1 MNASVELRRTLNRVG
16 DRVRRLR
23 LWGGLAVC
31 WAACALVGVVGVVAR
46 PDVIAPRDVALLLAA
61 VAVAVGMTWWLI
73 VGRMARDPRWLARRI
88 EAKNPDLSA
97 ALLAAVEQEPTPDGR
112 LGFLQSSVIESA
124 LAHSRTHDWDQ
135 AVPRSRLTSTFLA
148 HGLAFLAFV
157 VVVGLIGF
165 RTVAPTDG
173 SNTPTLAAATASGL
187 AVEVE
192 PGNAEIER
200 GTALLVIAKFPT
212 AVPPEVTLVV
222 EGAAAK
228 PMARNLDDPAFAGH
242 VPAVDAPL
250 VYRVEFPG
258 GRSDTFRVTVY
269 EHPEL
274 RRVDARLVFPP
285 YTGLDPKDV
294 QDVRHISAVEGT
306 EITLL
311 CRMNKAVT
319 AAVLLDE
326 KKRELPLVLHDAD
339 QHVYRAT
346 LKPADSQR
354 YQVRLTDADGRIN
367 KLPADISVRV
377 TRNLPPVVTVP
388 RPGRDSRVSP
398 LEELPLKADVKD
410 DFGLVRFGVSVTA
423 FGQPPTE
430 VVLGEPVQPNVKKAQ
445 PDHLID
451 FEALKAQPDQMVA
464 YYFWA
469 EDVGP
474 DGKRRRT
481 SGDMYFAEVRHFEE
495 IFRQGEQQTREQQE
509 RQQQQQQQQ
518 GGGNA
523 EQADQLAELQK
534 QIVNATWR
542 LIRRETGTTPTD
554 KFAEDM
560 KLVRESQQAL
570 IEKAESLGEK
580 IQNPASAEHLRQAI
594 QFMTAAEKQLAEGTI
609 PGLPAALAAEQA
621 AYQALLKLRAREF
634 EVTRQNSRQRQ
645 QGNRGANSRSPSQRQ
660 LNQLDLTDEQ
670 NRYETQSAARAQQE
684 RQAQRDREQ
693 RENQDLADR
702 LKELARRQNDLTDR
716 VKELQAA
723 LEQAK
728 DEKKKEELQQQLKR
742 LRDQQQQVLRDTDEL
757 QQRMEQEQNRDRLS
771 DARQQVEQSREN
783 VRQAAEALE
792 KGQLGQAV
800 NEGTRAGRQL
810 DAVRDQLRKESANR
824 FGEEMRELR
833 GQARQLDEEQQ
844 KLTKQ
849 LDDMKQTPKP
859 GLGDGGVKEKVQQGL
874 AEQKKQLD
882 QLTERLQKT
891 VQEAEQPEPV
901 LAQELYNTVRGAAE
915 EKVGDTI
922 DLARRLSAAGGTA
935 DAAEA
940 SRKAGQ
946 GTERLRKGVEKA
958 AEGVLGGQTEALK
971 RAQRELDELAEQVNR
986 EVAQATGQQQPGQ
999 RPGEKPGE
1007 RPDQKGQPGQGQ
1019 PGERLPNQQQPG
1031 PGQPGERQP
1040 GQQPGQGEQQ
1050 RQPGQQPGQGQPGQQ
1065 QPGERGQP
1073 QQPGE
1078 RGQQPGQ
1085 QPNQPGQPGGQ
1096 RRSLTDPPERNE
1108 RGQPGGQERAGGERT
1123 QPGPQTGGVQSGPIR
1138 EEGFRQWYDRMR
1150 AAEDLLDDPKLRA
1163 EAARIRD
1170 RVRTTREEFKRHAK
1184 EPDWKQLQ
1192 EMVAKPLNELRDRV
1206 AEEVRKRDT
1215 PDALVPID
1223 RDPVPPEFIDG
1234 VRRYYERLGSGR

>member
-1 MNASVELRRTLNRVG
+1 MNASVELRRTLDRVG
-16 DRVRRLR
+16 ERVRRLR

-31 WAACALVGVVGVVAR
+31 WWACALIGGVVFLARTEVIASRDIAILLAGVGVT
-46 PDVIAPRDVALLLAA
+46 
-61 VAVAVGMTWWLI
+61 VGMTWWLV

-112 LGFLQSSVIESA
+112 LGFLQASVIESA
-124 LAHSRTHDWDQ
+124 LAHSRTHDWNE

-157 VVVGLIGF
+157 AVVGLIGF
-165 RTVAPTDG
+165 RTVKPNTG
-173 SNTPTLAAATASGL
+173 SNSTLTAATASGL
-187 AVEVE
+187 AVAVE
-192 PGNAEIER
+192 PGNTEIER
-200 GTALLVIAKFPT
+200 GSSLVVIAKFPA
-212 AVPPEVTLVV
+212 AVPPEATLVV

-242 VPAVDAPL
+242 VPAVDGPL
-250 VYRVEFPG
+250 SYRVEFPG

-274 RRVDARLVFPP
+274 RRVDARLVFPT

-311 CRMNKAVT
+311 CRLNKAVT

-326 KKRELPLVLHDAD
+326 KKRELPLILHDGD
-339 QHVYRAT
+339 QHIYRAM
-346 LKPADSQR
+346 LKPAESQR
-354 YQVRLTDADGRIN
+354 YQVKLTDADGRTN

-398 LEELPLKADVKD
+398 IEELPLKADVKD
-410 DFGLVRFGVSVTA
+410 DFGLVRYGVSVSA
-423 FGQPPTE
+423 FGQPPAE

-445 PDHLID
+445 PEHLID

-469 EDVGP
+469 EDIGP

-495 IFRQGEQQTREQQE
+495 IFRQGEQPTREQQE
-509 RQQQQQQQQ
+509 RQQQQQQ
-518 GGGNA
+518 GMGGNA

-542 LIRRETGTTPTD
+542 LIRRETGSTPTD
-554 KFAEDM
+554 KFADDV
-560 KLVRESQQAL
+560 KLVRESQQAV
-570 IEKAESLGEK
+570 IEKADALGEK
-580 IQNPASAEHLRQAI
+580 IQNPASAEHLRQAV
-594 QFMTAAEKQLAEGTI
+594 QFMTTVEKQLAEGTI
-609 PGLPAALAAEQA
+609 PSLPAALASEQA

-670 NRYETQSAARAQQE
+670 NRYETQSAARAQLE

-693 RENQDLADR
+693 RENQDLAGR

-716 VKELQAA
+716 VKELQSA

-728 DEKKKEELQQQLKR
+728 DEKTKEELQQQLKR

-849 LDDMKQTPKP
+849 LDEMKQTPKP
-859 GLGDGGVKEKVQQGL
+859 GLSDGGEKAKAEQGL

-882 QLTERLQKT
+882 TLTERLQKT

-971 RAQRELDELAEQVNR
+971 RAQRELEELAGQMNR
-986 EVAQATGQQQPGQ
+986 EVAQATGQPQPGQ
-999 RPGEKPGE
+999 QRDGDKPGE
-1007 RPDQKGQPGQGQ
+1007 QQRPDQKGQPGQGQ
-1019 PGERLPNQQQPG
+1019 PGERQPNPQQ
-1031 PGQPGERQP
+1031 
-1040 GQQPGQGEQQ
+1040 
-1050 RQPGQQPGQGQPGQQ
+1050 QQPGQGQPGQQ
-1065 QPGERGQP
+1065 QQLGERGQP
-1073 QQPGE
+1073 
-1078 RGQQPGQ
+1078 GQQ
-1085 QPNQPGQPGGQ
+1085 GQPGGQ
-1096 RRSLTDPPERNE
+1096 RRSLTDPPERN
-1108 RGQPGGQERAGGERT
+1108 QPGGQERAGGERT
-1123 QPGPQTGGVQSGPIR
+1123 QQGGGARGGPIR
-1138 EEGFRQWYDRMR
+1138 EDGFREWYDRMR

-1215 PDALVPID
+1215 PEALVPID
-1223 RDPVPPEFIDG
+1223 RDPVPPEFVDG

>member
-1 MNASVELRRTLNRVG
+1 MNASVELRRTLDRVG
-16 DRVRRLR
+16 GRVRRLR

-31 WAACALVGVVGVVAR
+31 WAACALVGIVAVVAR
-46 PDVIAPRDVALLLAA
+46 SEAVAPRDVALLLAA

-88 EAKNPDLSA
+88 ESKNPDLSA

-148 HGLAFLAFV
+148 HGLALLALV
-157 VVVGLIGF
+157 AVVGLIGF
-165 RTVAPTDG
+165 RTVSPNGG
-173 SNTPTLAAATASGL
+173 SNAPTLAAATASGL

-200 GTALLVIAKFPT
+200 GTALVVIAKFPA
-212 AVPPEVTLVV
+212 AVPPEATLVV

-250 VYRVEFPG
+250 SYRVEFPG

-274 RRVDARLVFPP
+274 RRVDARLVFPT

-319 AAVLLDE
+319 TAVLLDE
-326 KKRELPLVLHDAD
+326 KKRELPLVLHDAE
-339 QHVYRAT
+339 QHVYRVT
-346 LKPADSQR
+346 LKPAESQR
-354 YQVRLTDADGRIN
+354 YQVKLTDADGRVN
-367 KLPADISVRV
+367 KLPADISVRI

-410 DFGLVRFGVSVTA
+410 DFGLVRFGVSVSA
-423 FGQPPTE
+423 AGQPPAE
-430 VVLGEPVQPNVKKAQ
+430 IVLGQPDAPTVKKAQ
-445 PDHLID
+445 PEHLID
-451 FEALKAQPDQMVA
+451 FEALKAQPDQVVS

-469 EDVGP
+469 EDTGP
-474 DGKRRRT
+474 DGRRRRT

-509 RQQQQQQQQ
+509 RQQQQQQ

-523 EQADQLAELQK
+523 EQAEQLAELQK

-554 KFAEDM
+554 KFAEDV
-560 KLVRESQQAL
+560 KLVRESQQAV
-570 IEKAESLGEK
+570 IDKAGALGEK
-580 IQNPASAEHLRQAI
+580 IQNPASAEHLRQAV

-609 PGLPAALAAEQA
+609 PVLPAALASEQA

-634 EVTRQNSRQRQ
+634 EVTRNNSRQRQ
-645 QGNRGANSRSPSQRQ
+645 QGARGANSRSPSQRQ

-716 VKELQAA
+716 VKELQSA

-824 FGEEMRELR
+824 FGDEMRELR

-849 LDDMKQTPKP
+849 LDDMKQAPKP
-859 GLGDGGVKEKVQQGL
+859 ATPSLRDGGAKEKVEQGL

-882 QLTERLQKT
+882 TLTERLKKT

-915 EKVGDTI
+915 EKVGDAI

-935 DAAEA
+935 DAADA

-986 EVAQATGQQQPGQ
+986 EVAQATGQPQPGQ
-999 RPGEKPGE
+999 QRDGKPGE
-1007 RPDQKGQPGQGQ
+1007 QQRPDQKGQPGQGQ
-1019 PGERLPNQQQPG
+1019 PGER
-1031 PGQPGERQP
+1031 QP
-1040 GQQPGQGEQQ
+1040 GQQPGQ
-1050 RQPGQQPGQGQPGQQ
+1050 QQ

-1073 QQPGE
+1073 
-1078 RGQQPGQ
+1078 
-1085 QPNQPGQPGGQ
+1085 GGQ
-1096 RRSLTDPPERNE
+1096 RRNLTDPPERN
-1108 RGQPGGQERAGGERT
+1108 QPGGERL
-1123 QPGPQTGGVQSGPIR
+1123 QPGPQTGDARGGPIR
-1138 EEGFRQWYDRMR
+1138 EDGFRQWYDRMR
-1150 AAEDLLDDPKLRA
+1150 ATEDLLDDPKLRA

-1234 VRRYYERLGSGR
+1234 VRRYYERLGSGK

>member
-1 MNASVELRRTLNRVG
+1 MNASVELRQTLDRVG
-16 DRVRRLR
+16 GRVRRLR

-31 WAACALVGVVGVVAR
+31 WAACALVGIVAVVSRTESV
-46 PDVIAPRDVALLLAA
+46 APRDIALLLAA
-61 VAVAVGMTWWLI
+61 VAVAVGVTWWLI
-73 VGRMARDPRWLARRI
+73 VGRMARDPRWLARRV

-135 AVPRSRLTSTFLA
+135 AVPRSRLNA
-148 HGLAFLAFV
+148 IRAVHWLAFA
-157 VVVGLIGF
+157 GLVCAIFLLDFLGF
-165 RTVAPTDG
+165 LKTEMGNPRAYT
-173 SNTPTLAAATASGL
+173 NAAAASGL

-200 GTALLVIAKFPT
+200 GTSLVVIAKFPA
-212 AVPPEVTLVV
+212 AVPPEATLVV
-222 EGAAAK
+222 EGANAK

-250 VYRVEFPG
+250 SYHVEFPG

-274 RRVDARLVFPP
+274 RRVNSRLVFPT

-311 CRMNKAVT
+311 CQMNKAVA

-326 KKRELPLVLHDAD
+326 KKRELPLVLHDAE
-339 QHVYRAT
+339 QHVYRTT
-346 LKPADSQR
+346 LKPAESQR
-354 YQVRLTDADGRIN
+354 YQVKLTDADGRAN

-398 LEELPLKADVKD
+398 IEELPLKAEVKD
-410 DFGLVRFGVSVTA
+410 DFGLVRYGVSVSA

-445 PDHLID
+445 PEHLID

-469 EDVGP
+469 EDIGP

-509 RQQQQQQQQ
+509 RQQQQQQ
-518 GGGNA
+518 GMGGNA

-542 LIRRETGTTPTD
+542 LIRRETGSTPTD
-554 KFAEDM
+554 QFADDV

-570 IEKAESLGEK
+570 IEKAEALGEK

-594 QFMTAAEKQLAEGTI
+594 QFMTTAEKQLAEGTV
-609 PGLPAALAAEQA
+609 PGLPAALASEQA

-716 VKELQAA
+716 VKELQSA

-728 DEKKKEELQQQLKR
+728 DEKRKEELQQQLKR

-800 NEGTRAGRQL
+800 NDGTRAGRQL

-849 LDDMKQTPKP
+849 LDEMKQTPKP
-859 GLGDGGVKEKVQQGL
+859 GLSDGGEKAKAERGL

-882 QLTERLQKT
+882 TLTERLQKT

-915 EKVGDTI
+915 EKVGDAI

-971 RAQRELDELAEQVNR
+971 RAQRELEELAGQVNR
-986 EVAQATGQQQPGQ
+986 EVAQATGQPQPVQQRGDKPSEQQ
-999 RPGEKPGE
+999 R
-1007 RPDQKGQPGQGQ
+1007 DQK
-1019 PGERLPNQQQPG
+1019 
-1031 PGQPGERQP
+1031 GQPGERQP

-1065 QPGERGQP
+1065 Q
-1073 QQPGE
+1073 QPGE
-1078 RGQQPGQ
+1078 R
-1085 QPNQPGQPGGQ
+1085 GQPGGQ
-1096 RRSLTDPPERNE
+1096 RRNLTDPPERN
-1108 RGQPGGQERAGGERT
+1108 QPGGERL
-1123 QPGPQTGGVQSGPIR
+1123 QQGPQTGGARGGPIR
-1138 EEGFRQWYDRMR
+1138 EEGFREWYDRMR
-1150 AAEDLLDDPKLRA
+1150 ATEDLLDDPKLRA

-1223 RDPVPPEFIDG
+1223 RDPVPPEFVDG

>member
-1 MNASVELRRTLNRVG
+1 MNPSVELRQALNRVG
-16 DRVRRLR
+16 GRVRRLR

-31 WAACALVGVVGVVAR
+31 WAACALVGVVAILAR
-46 PDVIAPRDVALLLAA
+46 TEAVAPRDIALLLAA

-73 VGRMARDPRWLARRI
+73 VGRMARDPRWLARRV

-135 AVPRSRLTSTFLA
+135 AVPRSRLNAIRTV
-148 HGLAFLAFV
+148 HWLAFAVLLFAFF
-157 VVVGLIGF
+157 LLEI
-165 RTVAPTDG
+165 
-173 SNTPTLAAATASGL
+173 AAFAKAEMGNPRAYTATASGL

-200 GTALLVIAKFPT
+200 GTSLVVIAKFHA
-212 AVPPEVTLVV
+212 AVPPEATLVV
-222 EGAAAK
+222 EGANAK
-228 PMARNLDDPAFAGH
+228 PMARNLDDPAFARH

-250 VYRVEFPG
+250 SYHVEFPG

-274 RRVDARLVFPP
+274 RRVDARLVFPT

-311 CRMNKAVT
+311 CQMNKAVA

-346 LKPADSQR
+346 LKPAESQR
-354 YQVRLTDADGRIN
+354 YQVKLTDADGRTN

-398 LEELPLKADVKD
+398 IEELPLKADVKD
-410 DFGLVRFGVSVTA
+410 DFGLVRYGVSVSA

-430 VVLGEPVQPNVKKAQ
+430 VVLGEPVQPNAKKAQ
-445 PDHLID
+445 PEHLID

-469 EDVGP
+469 EDIGP

-509 RQQQQQQQQ
+509 RQQQQQQ
-518 GGGNA
+518 GMGGNA

-542 LIRRETGTTPTD
+542 LIRRETGSTPTD
-554 KFAEDM
+554 KFADDV
-560 KLVRESQQAL
+560 KLVRESQQAV
-570 IEKAESLGEK
+570 IEKAEALGEK

-594 QFMTAAEKQLAEGTI
+594 QLMTTAEKQLAEGTV
-609 PGLPAALAAEQA
+609 PGLPAALASEQA

-716 VKELQAA
+716 VKELQSA

-728 DEKKKEELQQQLKR
+728 DEKRKEELQQQLKR

-800 NEGTRAGRQL
+800 NDGTRAGRQL

-849 LDDMKQTPKP
+849 LDEMKQTPKP
-859 GLGDGGVKEKVQQGL
+859 GLSDGGEKAKAERGL

-882 QLTERLQKT
+882 TLTERLQKT

-915 EKVGDTI
+915 EKVGDAI

-971 RAQRELDELAEQVNR
+971 RAQRELEELAGQVNR
-986 EVAQATGQQQPGQ
+986 EVAQATGQPQPGQ
-999 RPGEKPGE
+999 RPGDKPGE

-1019 PGERLPNQQQPG
+1019 PGERQPNQQ
-1031 PGQPGERQP
+1031 
-1040 GQQPGQGEQQ
+1040 
-1050 RQPGQQPGQGQPGQQ
+1050 QQPGQGQPGQQ
-1065 QPGERGQP
+1065 QQS
-1073 QQPGE
+1073 GE
-1078 RGQQPGQ
+1078 RGQQQPG
-1085 QPNQPGQPGGQ
+1085 QPGQPGGQ
-1096 RRSLTDPPERNE
+1096 RRSLTDPSE
-1108 RGQPGGQERAGGERT
+1108 RGQPGGQQRTGGERL
-1123 QPGPQTGGVQSGPIR
+1123 QPGQQTGGARGGPIR
-1138 EEGFRQWYDRMR
+1138 EEGFREWYDRMR

-1223 RDPVPPEFIDG
+1223 RDPVPPEFVDG

>member
-1 MNASVELRRTLNRVG
+1 MNASVELRQALNRVG
-16 DRVRRLR
+16 GRVRRLR

-31 WAACALVGVVGVVAR
+31 WAACALVGVVAIVAR
-46 PDVIAPRDVALLLAA
+46 TEVIAPRDVALLLAA

-97 ALLAAVEQEPTPDGR
+97 LLLAAVEQEPTPDGR
-112 LGFLQSSVIESA
+112 LGFLQASVIESA

-135 AVPRSRLTSTFLA
+135 AVSSRRMKA
-148 HGLAFLAFV
+148 IRAVHWLAFAGLLFAFFLLEIAAFAKAEMGNPRV
-157 VVVGLIGF
+157 Y
-165 RTVAPTDG
+165 T
-173 SNTPTLAAATASGL
+173 NAATASGL

-192 PGNAEIER
+192 PGDAEIER
-200 GTALLVIAKFPT
+200 GSSLVVIAKFPGS
-212 AVPPEVTLVV
+212 VPPEATLVV

-242 VPAVDAPL
+242 VPAVDGPL
-250 VYRVEFPG
+250 AYRVEFAG

-274 RRVDARLVFPP
+274 RRVDARLAFPA
-285 YTGLDPKDV
+285 YTGLDAKDV

-311 CRMNKAVT
+311 CQMNKAVT

-354 YQVRLTDADGRIN
+354 FQVKLTDADGRVN
-367 KLPADISVRV
+367 KLPADISVRI

-398 LEELPLKADVKD
+398 IEELPLKADVKD
-410 DFGLVRFGVSVTA
+410 DFGLVRYGVNVSA
-423 FGQPPTE
+423 FGQPPAE

-445 PDHLID
+445 PEHLID

-495 IFRQGEQQTREQQE
+495 IFRQGEQPTREQME
-509 RQQQQQQQQ
+509 RQQQQQQ
-518 GGGNA
+518 GMGGNA

-542 LIRRETGTTPTD
+542 LIRRETGATPTD
-554 KFAEDM
+554 QFADDV
-560 KLVRESQQAL
+560 KLVRESQQAV
-570 IEKAESLGEK
+570 IEKAEALGDK
-580 IQNPASAEHLRQAI
+580 IQNPASAEHLRQAV
-594 QFMTAAEKQLAEGTI
+594 QFMTTAEKQLAEGTI
-609 PGLPAALAAEQA
+609 PSLPAALASEQA

-716 VKELQAA
+716 VKELQSA

-728 DEKKKEELQQQLKR
+728 DEKRKEELQQQLKR

-849 LDDMKQTPKP
+849 LDDMKQAPKP
-859 GLGDGGVKEKVQQGL
+859 GLSDGGEKAKAEQGL

-901 LAQELYNTVRGAAE
+901 LAQELYNTVRGAAQ
-915 EKVGDTI
+915 EKVGDAI

-971 RAQRELDELAEQVNR
+971 RAQRELEELAGQVNR
-986 EVAQATGQQQPGQ
+986 EVAQATGQPQPGQ
-999 RPGEKPGE
+999 QRGGEKPGDKPE
-1007 RPDQKGQPGQGQ
+1007 QKGQPGQGQ
-1019 PGERLPNQQQPG
+1019 PGERQPNQQQLQPG
-1031 PGQPGERQP
+1031 QGQPGERQP
-1040 GQQPGQGEQQ
+1040 GQQPGQ
-1050 RQPGQQPGQGQPGQQ
+1050 QQ
-1065 QPGERGQP
+1065 QPGERGQ
-1073 QQPGE
+1073 QSGE
-1078 RGQQPGQ
+1078 R
-1085 QPNQPGQPGGQ
+1085 GQPGGQ
-1096 RRSLTDPPERNE
+1096 RRNLTDPPERN
-1108 RGQPGGQERAGGERT
+1108 QPGGQERAGGERT
-1123 QPGPQTGGVQSGPIR
+1123 QQGVGARGGPIR
-1138 EEGFRQWYDRMR
+1138 EEGFRDWYDRMR
-1150 AAEDLLDDPKLRA
+1150 ATEDLLDDPKLRA

-1223 RDPVPPEFIDG
+1223 RDPVPPEFVDG